1 MAQSKRSRE
10 MVEGALGLPM
20 ASDQVGL
27 GVDIVEIDRVRAI
40 LRRSPAFAR
49 RAFSEEERAYC
60 DAKAN
65 PEAHYATRFAAK
77 EAVLKALGT
86 GFSEGIGWLDVEVRR
101 TSKGRPYVVLT
112 GRAREVARE
121 QGVREIPLS
130 LSYTHTD
137 AVACAMAITEESV
150 AATERRR
157 DPMEELTRQFKDAR
171 ALLDD
176 LPGAPAAG

>member
-1 MAQSKRSRE
+1 M
-10 MVEGALGLPM
+10 
-20 ASDQVGL
+20 
-27 GVDIVEIDRVRAI
+27 
-40 LRRSPAFAR
+40 
-49 RAFSEEERAYC
+49 
-60 DAKAN
+60 
-65 PEAHYATRFAAK
+65 HYATRFAAK

-137 AVACAMAITEESV
+137 A
-150 AATERRR
+150 
-157 DPMEELTRQFKDAR
+157 MEELTRQFKDAR